1 VHHVSTARG
10 CAFISSSSLG
20 RVRVVAMA
28 ATARPKNP
36 SGRLASAR
44 GNDRIGSVVSDTKRY
59 QLERDMQT
67 VKAVIWQEDDSWVG
81 YLQDYPDYWT
91 QGDSLDD
98 LKEHLKDVYADL
110 SAGLIPSARRVE
122 DLIIS

>member
-1 VHHVSTARG
+1 
-10 CAFISSSSLG
+10 
-20 RVRVVAMA
+20 MA

-44 GNDRIGSVVSDTKRY
+44 GYDRIGSVVSDTKRY